1 MTLAYNC
8 LVLNAAV
15 VWLVAGCAVAIEVV
29 AELETSGLSYVW
41 RAEDL
46 CLLLVTAIQ
55 FFLSCLLLYYSP
67 VDPFRGMTVRH
78 FCMRGWH
85 RQSLVRFE
93 QAMSAFSLSSLCLLG
108 FLCVRWAQYAGG
120 HDACACEPAPCP
132 RRGAVSAE
140 ACFVRH
146 VAVTV
151 MWLTN
156 FAVLLTAEASLDDF
170 TLQAPPRNSAQF
182 GAIPRHSL
190 TPHRPLTARARRRQP
205 ARRHRRA
212 ALRLLRRPLGRRL
225 RSRRRGAAVA
235 AAPV

>member
-1 MTLAYNC
+1 MLLARLWLHEVNRVYGDR
-8 LVLNAAV
+8 LVNEQDTGRFDEMV
-15 VWLVAGCAVAIEVV
+15 SRVGKNFF
-29 AELETSGLSYVW
+29 
-41 RAEDL
+41 EDL
-46 CLLLVTAIQ
+46 DADKFNSLPLAFTTFAMGASTDEKVYFSIDTYDKLKRIIKGKLDEYNDANARM
-55 FFLSCLLLYYSP
+55 
-67 VDPFRGMTVRH
+67 D
-78 FCMRGWH
+78 
-85 RQSLVRFE
+85 LVRFE

-170 TLQAPPRNSAQF
+170 TLQAPPRCW
-182 GAIPRHSL
+182 R
-190 TPHRPLTARARRRQP
+190 
-205 ARRHRRA
+205 
-212 ALRLLRRPLGRRL
+212 ALRKK
-225 RSRRRGAAVA
+225 AFV
-235 AAPV
+235 

>member
-29 AELETSGLSYVW
+29 AKYDGRPTSYVW
-41 RAEDL
+41 STEDL
-46 CLLLVTAIQ
+46 CLLVVTALQ
-55 FFLSCLLLYYSP
+55 FSLSCLLLYYSP

-170 TLQAPPRNSAQF
+170 TLQAPPRNSA
-182 GAIPRHSL
+182 
-190 TPHRPLTARARRRQP
+190 
-205 ARRHRRA
+205 
-212 ALRLLRRPLGRRL
+212 
-225 RSRRRGAAVA
+225 
-235 AAPV
+235 

>member
-1 MTLAYNC
+1 MSPSVIASSC

-15 VWLVAGCAVAIEVV
+15 AWLVVGCAVAIEVV
-29 AELETSGLSYVW
+29 AVSAEQSYVW

-55 FFLSCLLLYYSP
+55 FGLSCSLVYYSP

-146 VAVTV
+146 VAVTL

-156 FAVLLTAEASLDDF
+156 FAVLLTAEGSLDDF
-170 TLQAPPRNSAQF
+170 TLQAPPRNSAQLC
-182 GAIPRHSL
+182 AIRRNSAQL
-190 TPHRPLTARARRRQP
+190 RAIR
-205 ARRHRRA
+205 
-212 ALRLLRRPLGRRL
+212 
-225 RSRRRGAAVA
+225 
-235 AAPV
+235 

>member
-1 MTLAYNC
+1 MASAAARCDRAACWQVAMSPSVIASSC

-29 AELETSGLSYVW
+29 AKYENGTVSYVW
-41 RAEDL
+41 SAEDGI
-46 CLLLVTAIQ
+46 LLLVTATQ
-55 FFLSCLLLYYSP
+55 FSLSCLLLYFSP
-67 VDPFRGMTVRH
+67 IDPFRGMTVRH

-132 RRGAVSAE
+132 RHGAVSAE

-170 TLQAPPRNSAQF
+170 TLQAPPRNSA
-182 GAIPRHSL
+182 
-190 TPHRPLTARARRRQP
+190 
-205 ARRHRRA
+205 
-212 ALRLLRRPLGRRL
+212 
-225 RSRRRGAAVA
+225 
-235 AAPV
+235 